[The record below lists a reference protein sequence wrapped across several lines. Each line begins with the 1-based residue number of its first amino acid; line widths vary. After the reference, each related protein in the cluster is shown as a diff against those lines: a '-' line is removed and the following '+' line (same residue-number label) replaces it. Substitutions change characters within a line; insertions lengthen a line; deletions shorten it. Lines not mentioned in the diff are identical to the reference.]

1 MRKVW
6 KKIIRVFLALILIM
20 NSFMVS
26 TFKTEA
32 ATITTSSID
41 VVCKKYGYAKGKYWT
56 YFKASDKDKY
66 TASSKKGGTG
76 YRYAKGEQCYAFAM
90 FLMEQVTGKKVGEG
104 KWKTLSVASTTSLQV
119 GDIVRTDCH
128 TSVVYKDLG
137 GGKYEFIE
145 AWGGVNNYI
154 NIGKFSQARKDK
166 NDNWYFQYASTLTQ
180 LKSIGLN
187 KIYRYGG
194 TVSSAPS
201 TLSISGASLPSTIN
215 KGSYFDCKGTISSN
229 YSITN
234 VTGKIL
240 KPDGTTVMYEKY
252 VTPNSTSYSLSG
264 GAIDTALKFNLLPAG
279 TYYYKVWASDTKAT
293 GKNMINK
300 QFTVV
305 DSNDSKITISNAKVT
320 AINDGVI
327 TFEFDANATA
337 GIKDVKC
344 SAWPADW
351 GGSTY
356 KWIDTPSSVSGNH
369 YTFKID
375 NKLWDY
381 HTATYKIHAHVWDK
395 TGKKVNTANPIE
407 CVVAASNLKIDNAST
422 ISDFYRG
429 EDVDFQGIISSN
441 YNLKNVT
448 ARIYKEDGVT
458 VASEATVYPSNTK
471 SYNLS
476 NSDVIKALQF
486 NELDSGKYIY
496 KLWTTDVTGNNKL
509 LSEQP
514 FKVNARAV
522 AVIIPSQIAIKPST
536 LELKVGESYKLQAD
550 VSPCSEETK
559 YTWYCYS
566 LGVASVDSNGVVTA
580 EGVGEA
586 SVGLLTLNPSG
597 ITSCKV
603 VVTEVPLESIAIK
616 DAPEMMNI
624 GDTAQLSV
632 DVTPSNASN
641 TKIIW
646 TSSDSNI
653 ADVDDTGKVVASQ
666 AGSVVITASSEDG
679 SIGQS
684 VGIIVKDNTV
694 TQTIDYTVV
703 PELKVGTNKIT
714 EDNKLVTYKDDM
726 KNSAG
731 WSGQVFKYSVPAEG
745 KNTVKVT
752 CKSDDTYSM
761 DIYEYATDKT
771 MRYQNS
777 MYTSNG
783 VFTYSLDQSKEYYL
797 VFNGYDSDYSMYT
810 KAQDMQDV
818 TIEILDDVPKMIN
831 LLDNAE
837 TILPNNSYNVA
848 ASNLQ
853 EMFISD
859 WQGVRTSKL
868 YKIDLPADYE
878 VAIDAIGADQYVLD
892 CYTHTDDYMIQ
903 DGLNDGIGGKYV
915 LRNYNGETTT
925 YYIVAFQGNITLK
938 VGALQ
943 QQEIAENLLD
953 ADITELNPGV
963 DTVINAS
970 MQKNLSYDLFG
981 QTKKTSGVWMKF
993 TVPEGGTY
1001 LIEDLYNG
1009 AKDETNLIANLLRY
1023 DPETDEFESFGEN
1036 VIEYCFKDQK
1046 EMINTFPQGEYYI
1059 CLSGNSEDFPLTMC
1073 TTILRGIDEI
1083 KDQALTITDED
1094 IKNGI
1099 KNFSCLKDMYGYYT
1113 SYDHDRWGSYGQLLK
1128 VSIPENSSYSFVAN
1142 NNLHIYVY
1150 EDDCKTTVSYG
1161 PNITNTSNTRKDYYI
1176 WVSSYSY
1183 DSDLSLRIDS
1193 AEACTHENTEVQNE
1207 IYNTCTDDGYTGD
1220 TFCKNCGILIQRGT
1234 VVNKTGHESSDWIID
1249 VDASEEDTGF
1259 MHKECLNCGEILE
1272 SKEIPKTGEDTCSH
1286 ESTEVRGAKEASCTE
1301 AGYTGDTYCV
1311 DCDTKLATGE
1321 VIAKKD
1327 HTSSDWIVDK
1337 AATVDAEGS
1346 RHKECTVC
1354 KTVLAK
1360 EAIAKLPAPTP
1371 TPEPVVIP
1379 DVTIRY
1385 TTHVQTF
1392 GWQGDENNAS
1402 KWFVNGKMAGTSGK
1416 AKRLEGIKIRVYGN
1430 DNLGIQYTTHC
1441 QSYGWLPWSANGEMN
1456 GTEGEAKRLEAIKIQ
1471 LTGADKDKYDVYYR
1485 VHAQSYG
1492 WLGWAKN
1499 GAPSGT
1505 AGYAKRLEGIQIVV
1519 VKKGAA
1525 VPGVNYAGVNAA
1537 SGVHQAASYI
1547 AKSGSSPV
1555 VGNQATS
1562 NINPSVAGEA
1572 NVNVAYRTHVQT
1584 YGWQGWKYNGQM
1596 SGTSGQAKR
1605 LEGINI
1611 KLTNKPYSGS
1621 IVYTT
1626 HVQTYGWQGNENNP
1640 NTWKRDGDMSGTSG
1654 EAKRLEAI
1662 RIALTGEMAEHYDVY
1677 YRVHAQSFGWLGW
1690 AKNGEA
1696 AGTAG
1701 LAKRL
1706 EGIQIVL
1713 VPKGGNAPARSYQGI
1728 TSVKTQAYIKK

>member
-1 MRKVW
+1 MRKAW
-6 KKIIRVFLALILIM
+6 KKIIRVFLALVLIV

-41 VVCKKYGYAKGKYWT
+41 VVCQKYGFTSGKYWT
-56 YFKASDKDKY
+56 YKGASNATKY
-66 TASSKKGGTG
+66 TASTTPAGTNGYVGYKYAGGQ
-76 YRYAKGEQCYAFAM
+76 QCWAFAR
-90 FLMEQVTGKKVGEG
+90 FLMTQVTGASVGTG
-104 KWKTLSVASTTSLQV
+104 KWVKIAAQNVNNLQV
-119 GDIVRTDCH
+119 GDVVCIGDTVH

-137 GGKYEFIE
+137 GGNYQFIE
-145 AWGGVNNYI
+145 VWGSI
-154 NIGKFSQARKDK
+154 N
-166 NDNWYFQYASTLTQ
+166 
-180 LKSIGLN
+180 N
-187 KIYRYGG
+187 KIYIGNFNGNSNKGKTLAGIKSLGLKYVYRYGG
-194 TVSSAPS
+194 TVSSGPS

-229 YSITN
+229 YTITN

-252 VTPNSTSYSLSG
+252 VTPNSTSYSLGG

-279 TYYYKVWASDTKAT
+279 TYYYKVWASDTKAA

-305 DSNDSKITISNAKVT
+305 DPNDSKITISNAKVT
-320 AINDGVI
+320 AVNDGVI

-407 CVVAASNLKIDNAST
+407 CVVAASNLKIDNVST
-422 ISDFYRG
+422 ISDFYQG
-429 EDVDFQGIISSN
+429 ENVSLQGVVSSN
-441 YNLKNVT
+441 YNLKTIT
-448 ARIYKEDGVT
+448 ARIYKEDGVSA
-458 VASEATVYPSNTK
+458 ASEAVVNTPNTK
-471 SYNLS
+471 NYNLS
-476 NSDVIKALQF
+476 SGVIANTLCF
-486 NELDSGKYIY
+486 NKLSSGTYTY
-496 KLWTTDVTGNNKL
+496 KLSATDVTGNEKV
-509 LSEQP
+509 LSEQK
-514 FKVNARAV
+514 FQVKEKQVEE
-522 AVIIPSQIAIKPST
+522 IKPLNVSISPSE
-536 LELKVGESYKLQAD
+536 LYLKVGETYKLQAITD
-550 VSPCSEETK
+550 SSEDIT
-559 YTWYCYS
+559 YIWTGGTA
-566 LGVASVDSNGVVTA
+566 GVATVDGNGVVTA
-580 EGVGEA
+580 EGVGETN
-586 SVGLLTLNPSG
+586 VVLNTIPSG
-597 ITSCKV
+597 TATCKV

-632 DVTPSNASN
+632 DVMPSNASN

-653 ADVDDTGKVVASQ
+653 ADVDDTGKVVASM

-679 SIGQS
+679 SIKQS

-694 TQTIDYTVV
+694 TRTIDYTAV

-714 EDNKLVTYKDDM
+714 EDNKLVTYNDDM

-761 DIYEYATDKT
+761 DIYEYASDKT

-777 MYTSNG
+777 MYTSDG
-783 VFTYSLDQSKEYYL
+783 VFTYSFFDQGKEYYL
-797 VFNGYDSDYSMYT
+797 VFNGHDSNYSMYT
-810 KAQDMQDV
+810 KAKDMQDV
-818 TIEILDDVPKMIN
+818 TIEILDDVPNMIN

-837 TILPNNSYNVA
+837 VILPNKSYTVA
-848 ASNLQ
+848 TSDLQ
-853 EMFISD
+853 TMFVSD
-859 WQGVRTSKL
+859 WQGVRQSKL

-878 VAIDAIGADQYVLD
+878 ISIDAIGAGQYTLD
-892 CYTHTDDYMIQ
+892 CYTHIDNYMEQ
-903 DGLNDGIGGKYV
+903 DGLNDGIDGKYV

-925 YYIVAFQGNITLK
+925 YYIVVLEGNITLK
-938 VGALQ
+938 VGSLQ

-953 ADITELNPGV
+953 ADITELKPGV

-970 MQKNLSYDLFG
+970 MQKNLSYDYYG
-981 QTKKTSGVWMKF
+981 QEKKLRGVWMKF
-993 TVPEGGTY
+993 TVPKGGTS
-1001 LIEDLYNG
+1001 LVENMNNG
-1009 AKDETNLIANLLRY
+1009 SKEEVKLLGTLLRY
-1023 DPETDEFESFGEN
+1023 HPDTDEFESFGDN
-1036 VIEYCFKDQK
+1036 VMFYSFRNQK
-1046 EMINTFPQGEYYI
+1046 EMINTFPEGEYYI
-1059 CLSGNSEDFPLTMC
+1059 CLSGNSEDFPVTIY
-1073 TTILRGIDEI
+1073 TTSLRGIDEI
-1083 KDQALTITDED
+1083 KDQALTITEED

-1161 PNITNTSNTRKDYYI
+1161 PNITNTSNTKKDYYI

-1193 AEACTHENTEVQNE
+1193 AEACSHENTEVQNE
-1207 IYNTCTDDGYTGD
+1207 IYNSCTEDGYSGD
-1220 TFCKNCGILIQRGT
+1220 TFCKDCGILLQRGT

-1249 VDASEEDTGF
+1249 VDASEEEAGF

-1286 ESTEVRGAKEASCTE
+1286 ENTEVRNAKEASCTE
-1301 AGYTGDTYCV
+1301 TGYTGDTYCV
-1311 DCDTKLATGE
+1311 DCGEKLKTGE

-1337 AATVDAEGS
+1337 AATVEAEGS
-1346 RHKECTVC
+1346 RHKECIVC
-1354 KTVLAK
+1354 KTVLEK
-1360 EAIAKLPAPTP
+1360 EAIAKLPKPDPTP
-1371 TPEPVVIP
+1371 QPEVTP
-1379 DVTIRY
+1379 DVTVRY
-1385 TTHVQTF
+1385 TTHVQSI
-1392 GWQGDENNAS
+1392 GWQGDENDAN
-1402 KWFVNGKMAGTSGK
+1402 KWFVNGSMAGTSGR
-1416 AKRLEGIKIRVYGN
+1416 AKRLEGIKIRVSGN
-1430 DNLGIQYTTHC
+1430 SSLGIQYTTHC
-1441 QSYGWLPWSANGEMN
+1441 QTYGWLPWSSNGEMN
-1456 GTEGEAKRLEAIKIQ
+1456 GTQGEAKRLEAIKIR
-1471 LTGADKDKYDVYYR
+1471 LTGKDKDKYDVYYR

-1499 GAPSGT
+1499 GACAGT
-1505 AGYAKRLEGIQIVV
+1505 AGQGKRLEGIQILV
-1519 VKKGAA
+1519 VKKGAPA
-1525 VPGVNYAGVNAA
+1525 PGLSYADVNLTDRTNLDRPY
-1537 SGVHQAASYI
+1537 
-1547 AKSGSSPV
+1547 
-1555 VGNQATS
+1555 ATS
-1562 NINPSVAGEA
+1562 ISGDVVIPGYSDDTNIM
-1572 NVNVAYRTHVQT
+1572 YKTHVQT
-1584 YGWQGWKYNGQM
+1584 YGWQGWKLNGAV
-1596 SGTSGQAKR
+1596 SGTFGEAKR

-1611 KLTNKPYSGS
+1611 RLTNQQYSGS
-1621 IVYTT
+1621 VVYTT
-1626 HVQTYGWQGNENNP
+1626 HVQTYGWQGNESNP
-1640 NTWKRDGDMSGTSG
+1640 NTWKRDGQMSGTSG

-1662 RIALTGEMAEHYDVY
+1662 RIALTGEMAAHYDIY
-1677 YRVHAQSFGWLGW
+1677 YRVHAQSFGWLNW
-1690 AKNGEA
+1690 AKNGEPS
-1696 AGTAG
+1696 GTAG

-1713 VPKGGNAPARSYQGI
+1713 VPKGSGAPANTYNNVTAARRESF
-1728 TSVKTQAYIKK
+1728 IK